1 LDGQWL
7 FVGAK
12 FLRKYEVSSGKLVG
26 VLGEGLI
33 SCGVKDMW
41 MDWKGENLISVH
53 YDGSVILSQ
62 ISEGEI
68 SEGEIFGWGMCKRY
82 APKKDTAVHW
92 VEFIQDYEDS
102 GFLLIDDGVGLKKL
116 SIPGF
121 EESSF
126 GRSERFRVITKKAHG
141 YVVSLSLD
149 KVWLFNFS
157 REISSGRTGTNFLDV
172 WNVRTE
178 QLYWR
183 VDMWRVQPDLRT
195 GVENGSVRYGRPCK
209 VIA

>member
-1 LDGQWL
+1 MP
-7 FVGAK
+7 
-12 FLRKYEVSSGKLVG
+12 RE
-26 VLGEGLI
+26 
-33 SCGVKDMW
+33 
-41 MDWKGENLISVH
+41 
-53 YDGSVILSQ
+53 
-62 ISEGEI
+62 
-68 SEGEIFGWGMCKRY
+68 
-82 APKKDTAVHW
+82 DTAVHW
-92 VEFIQDYEDS
+92 IEFVQEYEDS
-102 GFLLIDDGVGLKKL
+102 GFLLIDDGVRLKKL

-126 GRSERFRVITKKAHG
+126 GRSEKFRVETKKAHG

-157 REISSGRTGTNFLDV
+157 REILSKKIGTNFLDV

-183 VDMWRVQPDLRT
+183 IDMWRVQPDLRT
-195 GVENGSVRYGRPCK
+195 GVEYGMARYGRPYN

>member
-1 LDGQWL
+1 MINSLLVSPDGQYL

-12 FLRKYEVSSGKLVG
+12 YLRKYSVESGKLIG
-26 VLGEGLI
+26 VLGE
-33 SCGVKDMW
+33 SQTTSGVKTMKIDYQ
-41 MDWKGENLISVH
+41 GENLISVH
-53 YDGSVILSQ
+53 YDGSVICHQ
-62 ISEGEI
+62 ISGEQI
-68 SEGEIFGWGMCKRY
+68 CERY

-92 VEFIQDYEDS
+92 VEFIQDYKDF
-102 GFLLIDDGVGLKKL
+102 GYLLIDDGVRLKKL

-126 GRSERFRVITKKAHG
+126 GRSERFRVETKKAKG

-157 REISSGRTGTNFLDV
+157 KEIDVRITKLNFFDV

-195 GVENGSVRYGRPCK
+195 GVDQNSENRFGRPCK